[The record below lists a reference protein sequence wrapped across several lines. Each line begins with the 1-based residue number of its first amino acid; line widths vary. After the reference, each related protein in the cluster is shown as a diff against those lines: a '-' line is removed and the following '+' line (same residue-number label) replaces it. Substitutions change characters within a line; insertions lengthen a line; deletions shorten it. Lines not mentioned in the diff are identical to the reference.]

1 MESAYSTS
9 NRGFT
14 LIEMMIVIV
23 IIAVL
28 AAIALPAYSGYIT
41 KSKMKAAQ
49 SDLVSLGL
57 ALENRFQRQLSYPT
71 STTSTTEAT
80 ANAAGKT
87 WQASTDSDFDF
98 KISAVDSTS
107 YSYTITAT
115 GKSGSLSNCVISL
128 TRKNDRSTSGC
139 PYGDDKWL

>member
-71 STTSTTEAT
+71 STTSTTAAT
-80 ANAAGKT
+80 ATAAGNN
-87 WQASTDSDFDF
+87 WQASTASDFDF
-98 KISAVDSTS
+98 KISAADST
-107 YSYTITAT
+107 SYTITAT

-128 TRKNDRSTSGC
+128 TKKNDRSTSGC

>member
-1 MESAYSTS
+1 MNVACSKS

-14 LIEMMIVIV
+14 LIELMIVIA
-23 IIAVL
+23 IIAIL
-28 AAIALPAYSGYIT
+28 AGIALPAYSSYLT

-71 STTSTTEAT
+71 STTSTTAAT
-80 ANAAGKT
+80 VTAAGNN
-87 WQASTDSDFDF
+87 WQASTASDFDF
-98 KISAVDSTS
+98 KISAADST
-107 YSYTITAT
+107 SYTITAT

-128 TRKNDRSTSGC
+128 TQDNDRSTSGC
-139 PYGDDKWL
+139 PYGDDEWL